1 MGGRLDMQKGLIR
14 KGLVFSIIVLFIGV
28 GIQPVFAN
36 DVSITST
43 LDNEEDCI
51 ECQKSDGISLLR
63 AKILLFKVKVVAN
76 VILSSKLGEIPE
88 VKKDC
93 QEILDII
100 DSSISVD
107 YPIICILLHS
117 YRMSIFGMGI
127 ILFDLSCE
135 VTNPQIVYLLRMM
148 VSWLGGIADSIAE
161 IEYNVL
167 NCWEFPEVN
176 IK

>member
-1 MGGRLDMQKGLIR
+1 MQKRLIR
-14 KGLVFSIIVLFIGV
+14 KGLVFSIIVLFITIGT
-28 GIQPVFAN
+28 QPIFARE
-36 DVSITST
+36 SITLT
-43 LDNEEDCI
+43 LDEEDCI
-51 ECQKSDGISLLR
+51 ECQVSDEYSLLR
-63 AKILLFKVKVVAN
+63 TKLLLFKIKVVTN
-76 VILSSKLGEIPE
+76 IISSSRLGEIPE
-88 VKKDC
+88 IKENC
-93 QEILDII
+93 QDILDII

-148 VSWLGGIADSIAE
+148 VSWLGGIADSIAD

>member
-1 MGGRLDMQKGLIR
+1 MKKGFIR
-14 KGLVFSIIVLFIGV
+14 KGLVFSIIVLFITV
-28 GIQPVFAN
+28 GTQPIFARE
-36 DVSITST
+36 SITLT
-43 LDNEEDCI
+43 LDEEDCI
-51 ECQKSDGISLLR
+51 ECQVSDEYSLLR
-63 AKILLFKVKVVAN
+63 TKLLLFKIKVVTN
-76 VILSSKLGEIPE
+76 IISSSRLGEIPE
-88 VKKDC
+88 IKENC
-93 QEILDII
+93 QDILDII

-148 VSWLGGIADSIAE
+148 VSWLGGIADSIAD